1 MMVATPQTVG
11 VIRQVLGINNQIL
24 VRYPVGSGALNE
36 TIIGIPPTLTIY
48 HTGGDHFQHTM
59 PLGVF
64 YQ

>member
-1 MMVATPQTVG
+1 
-11 VIRQVLGINNQIL
+11 VLGINNQIL

-36 TIIGIPPTLTIY
+36 TIIGVPPTLTIY